1 MGLFGGKSGGSGS
14 RPEAGRVQRHSSG
27 WTQMHKYL
35 KAQESL
41 RILDVG
47 PTSAGNINFVT
58 KLGHSIYMANLV
70 DEAAKPEWVA
80 APAPGDNSP
89 DPDDPNGGYDIEGFL
104 KQNLDFSGR
113 HFDVVALWD
122 TIDYLPKPFVQPV
135 VDRLSEVMEPGG
147 QLLAF
152 FHSKMIPE
160 ESVFSRYHLTDTEQ
174 VDLQR
179 VGGHLMLHSYSNRQ
193 VEQLFQHYAAH
204 KFFLA
209 KDALR
214 EVIVTR

>member
-1 MGLFGGKSGGSGS
+1 MGLFGGRSGGGGQQRDSG
-14 RPEAGRVQRHSSG
+14 RTKRHSTG
-27 WTQMHKYL
+27 WAHLHKFL
-35 KAQESL
+35 QSQESL

-58 KLGHSIYMANLV
+58 HLGHSIYMANLV
-70 DEAAKPEWVA
+70 DEAAKPEWLLPA
-80 APAPGDNSP
+80 APDTSANEKDSGPV
-89 DPDDPNGGYDIEGFL
+89 YDIAGFL

-122 TIDYLPKPFVQPV
+122 TIDYLAKPFVSPV

-152 FHSKMIPE
+152 FHSKTTSE
-160 ESVFSRYHLTDTEQ
+160 DTVFSRYHLTETDE

-179 VGGHLMLHSYSNRQ
+179 IGGHRRRESYSNRQ
-193 VEQLFQHYAAH
+193 VEQLFQHFSAQR
-204 KFFLA
+204 FFLA

>member
-1 MGLFGGKSGGSGS
+1 MGLFGGKSGGGQKQ
-14 RPEAGRVQRHSSG
+14 ETGRTQRHSSG
-27 WTQMHKYL
+27 WAALHKYL
-35 KAQESL
+35 KSQESL

-58 KLGHSIYMANLV
+58 HLGHSIYMANLV
-70 DEAAKPEWVA
+70 DEAAKPEWVRATPPGEA
-80 APAPGDNSP
+80 APDADSP
-89 DPDDPNGGYDIEGFL
+89 EKYDIAGFL

-122 TIDYLPKPFVQPV
+122 TIDYLPKPFVAAV
-135 VDRLSEVMEPGG
+135 VDRLYEVMEPGG
-147 QLLAF
+147 QLLGF
-152 FHSKMIPE
+152 FHSKTPVDE
-160 ESVFSRYHLTDTEQ
+160 APFSRYHLTETDQ

-179 VGGHLMLHSYSNRQ
+179 VGGHPMLHSYSNRQ
-193 VEQLFQHYAAH
+193 VEQLFQSFSAH